1 MLFVSLKSGIP
12 ESRISNKEHV
22 IPPGA
27 LAELSNNL
35 TLPALLDFLPLLF
48 EFEPLL
54 FEFEPLLF
62 EFEPLLFEFL
72 R

>member
-48 EFEPLL
+48 EF
-54 FEFEPLLF
+54 
-62 EFEPLLFEFL
+62 L